1 MPGELK
7 KEENNMSVNAENIHK
22 LLTKYCGKYVPD
34 CKIDY
39 AKKEICNNP
48 TEEKVYEML
57 EFLYQFDKNYNELN
71 MIGCEAINRNTIRI
85 AANDIN
91 KELKI

>member
-1 MPGELK
+1 MINYIEQN

-39 AKKEICNNP
+39 AKKEENTNKNIVVLFPDSGDRYLSTDLFNLENN
-48 TEEKVYEML
+48 
-57 EFLYQFDKNYNELN
+57 
-71 MIGCEAINRNTIRI
+71 
-85 AANDIN
+85 
-91 KELKI
+91 